1 MPPAVSATATVKLGG
16 LAGCTYHPSP
26 LERLWTASPA
36 AGRICEIATSD
47 DHVAASREWLAY
59 AESAR
64 GATSPVRAP
73 ASMSRWQCADGRVEY
88 IEPLVGVARHPFARV
103 GCNLTRHGGLAG
115 SVNETDIYDISYLV
129 LASRCLDSGDTLE
142 RERSHRRLF
151 YDLGCTTYGNGT
163 VDLGHGGARSPSLP
177 LFDELYAGQCLA
189 LDQLY
194 GWEMTSHNPREWWRD
209 VPASARPR
217 VSFYN
222 VPIEEDFHSAAS
234 FSSFLRASAQPDDFV
249 SVKVDI
255 DYVQAELPIVM
266 GIARRPEL
274 TALVDELFFE
284 YHFNFDE
291 LDFGWRSQ
299 TGARNHVNDTVDDAL
314 SLMSELRRAGVR
326 SHFWI

>member
-1 MPPAVSATATVKLGG
+1 MQWLEQDTKEVKGAAYIIVVKQRRCG
-16 LAGCTYHPSP
+16 TCNSP
-26 LERLWTASPA
+26 RYVP
-36 AGRICEIATSD
+36 
-47 DHVAASREWLAY
+47 
-59 AESAR
+59 
-64 GATSPVRAP
+64 
-73 ASMSRWQCADGRVEY
+73 
-88 IEPLVGVARHPFARV
+88 
-103 GCNLTRHGGLAG
+103 
-115 SVNETDIYDISYLV
+115 
-129 LASRCLDSGDTLE
+129 
-142 RERSHRRLF
+142 
-151 YDLGCTTYGNGT
+151 GT
-163 VDLGHGGARSPSLP
+163 
-177 LFDELYAGQCLA
+177 
-189 LDQLY
+189 
-194 GWEMTSHNPREWWRD
+194 
-209 VPASARPR
+209 ASARPR